1 MTNGKMPGEEKAWEL
16 LATLEPADVCKAAS
30 VDYDPVHSRYTVTSF
45 GMDFVVSLEDRSIS
59 STSQGS
65 DALLHRLG
73 PFFRLSILWYLVNA
87 RNIACTGRLVKLE
100 HIRGGDIFTIGSH
113 RLPLDEA
120 AKKYGKDKKGFIE
133 KGRTLGGRID
143 QYGDASIRLYPLPRI
158 PVIVA
163 LWLEDEEFPAR
174 ADLLFDS
181 TCEMQLPTDIIWSIA
196 MISVLVL
203 L

>member
-1 MTNGKMPGEEKAWEL
+1 MTDDKIPGEEKAWDI
-16 LATLEPADVCKAAS
+16 LATLKPEDVCKAAS
-30 VDYDPVHSRYTVTSF
+30 VDYDAVHSRYTVTSF
-45 GMDFVVSLEDRSIS
+45 GMDFTVSLKDRTIS

-65 DALLHRLG
+65 DVLLGPFG

-100 HIRGGDIFTIGSH
+100 HIRGGEIFTIGSH

-120 AKKYGKDKKGFIE
+120 AKRYGKDKKGFLE
-133 KGRTLGGRID
+133 KGRALGGQVD
-143 QYGDASIRLYPLPRI
+143 QYGDASIRLYPLPRV
-158 PVIVA
+158 PVIFA
-163 LWLEDEEFPAR
+163 LWLDDEEFPAR

-181 TCEMQLPTDIIWSIA
+181 TCDMQLPTDIIWSIA